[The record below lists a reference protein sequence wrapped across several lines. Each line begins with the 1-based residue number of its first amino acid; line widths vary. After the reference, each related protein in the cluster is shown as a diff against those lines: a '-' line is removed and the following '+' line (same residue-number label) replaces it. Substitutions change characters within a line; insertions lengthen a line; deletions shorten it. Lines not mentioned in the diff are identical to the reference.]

1 MPSIPP
7 GALYPGEW
15 LDRYELLCPVAQGG
29 MAQVWVARMQT
40 QLGMQRL
47 VAVKA
52 ILAEHADDPRFHAMF
67 LDEARIISA
76 VHHPNVAQI
85 LDLGEHASVL
95 YHVLEWVEGDSLAAL
110 RRSVHRKKHKLPLGI
125 VLRVAAATCAG
136 LHAAH
141 EVRDETGALLGVV
154 HRDVSPAN
162 VLLGTSGEV
171 KLIDFGVAKA
181 MGRMAEETS
190 AGTIKGRVAYMSPE
204 QAMGGAL
211 DRRADVWSMG
221 AMLYQ
226 LLAGRVPYDA
236 ENQLAMLH
244 LLSRG
249 LPPAPL
255 RDVPADVA
263 EIVYTALSYNP
274 AGRFHTAEEMQR
286 TIEDAM
292 ARHCAP
298 VTGADVAH
306 FLQSE
311 LGERIARRR
320 ATITRAIEAA
330 EQRVEI
336 ANEYEVASATA
347 SSIAASDLHT
357 PSTGSHS
364 VVQRISGPDADPVPA
379 LEPEAP
385 PPELDLDI
393 DLDRSMKAMGARR
406 HLKLV
411 VIGCIALLA
420 LLGYAGY
427 MAWIRMTM

>member
-1 MPSIPP
+1 
-7 GALYPGEW
+7 
-15 LDRYELLCPVAQGG
+15 

-52 ILAEHADDPRFHAMF
+52 ILAEHAEDPRFHAMF
-67 LDEARIISA
+67 LDEARIVSA
-76 VHHPNVAQI
+76 MHHPNVAQI
-85 LDLGEHASVL
+85 LDLGEHDGVL

-110 RRSVHRKKHKLPLGI
+110 RRKVHRQKHKLPLGI
-125 VLRVAAATCAG
+125 VLRIAAATCAG

-141 EVRDETGALLGVV
+141 EVRGDDGELLGVV

-162 VLLGTSGEV
+162 VLLGTNGEV

-181 MGRMAEETS
+181 MGRLTQETS
-190 AGTIKGRVAYMSPE
+190 AGTLKGRVAYMSPE
-204 QAMGGAL
+204 QANGAPL

-226 LLAGRVPYDA
+226 LLSGHVPYDA
-236 ENQLAMLH
+236 DNQLAMLH

-249 LPPAPL
+249 RPPAPL
-255 RDVPADVA
+255 RDVPGDVA
-263 EIVYTALSYNP
+263 EIVYTALSYP
-274 AGRFHTAEEMQR
+274 PTGRFDTAEEMQR
-286 TIEDAM
+286 TIEAAM
-292 ARHCAP
+292 SRHCAP
-298 VTGADVAH
+298 VTPRDIAH
-306 FLQSE
+306 FLESQ
-311 LGERIARRR
+311 LGERVARRR
-320 ATITRAIEAA
+320 GTIDRAIRAA

-347 SSIAASDLHT
+347 SSMSAGDLHT
-357 PSTGSHS
+357 PSTAGLDSA
-364 VVQRISGPDADPVPA
+364 VQRVPEGDRVLASPIPPSPAQPA
-379 LEPEAP
+379 LDD
-385 PPELDLDI
+385 LDLDQ
-393 DLDRSMKAMGARR
+393 SMKTLGTRR

-411 VIGCIALLA
+411 VFACIALLL